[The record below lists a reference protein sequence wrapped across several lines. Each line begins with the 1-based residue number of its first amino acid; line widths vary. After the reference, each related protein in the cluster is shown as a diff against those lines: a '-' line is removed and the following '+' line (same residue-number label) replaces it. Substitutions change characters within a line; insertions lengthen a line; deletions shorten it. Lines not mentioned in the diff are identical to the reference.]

1 MTNFGGAVDLSGRSG
16 GSDRVSDWLVPGD
29 QNLLRS
35 YLELSER
42 VPVLILITDDGP
54 ESGNLRVLT
63 REILAGSEGRF
74 AALELSLSKTPQL
87 AQAVGVSMAPAM
99 LAILAGKPAP
109 LFQGEVSREQLL
121 QVLSQ
126 VLQLAAQNQITG
138 VVTIG
143 DPQAQVAPLSPAHER
158 AFAAIEAGDLAGAK
172 GQYESILTEYPND
185 QEAIAGLAQVA
196 LMLRL
201 TGNLTGDFD
210 PQMLPADQELAN
222 GNPAAAFQILLGLF
236 QTEIEQRDEIRKR
249 LLELFS
255 LLGDSH
261 PDVLSAR
268 RTLASLMF

>member
-54 ESGNLRVLT
+54 ESSNLRVLT

-143 DPQAQVAPLSPAHER
+143 DPAAQVAPLSPAHER
-158 AFAAIEAGDLAGAK
+158 AFAAIEAGDLAAAK
-172 GQYESILTEYPND
+172 AQYESILTEYPND
-185 QEAIAGLAQVA
+185 QEAVAGLAQVA

-210 PQMLPADQELAN
+210 SQMLPADQELAA
-222 GNPAAAFQILLGLF
+222 GNPAAAFQILLSLF

-255 LLGDSH
+255 LLGDAH

>member
-54 ESGNLRVLT
+54 ESGNLRALT

-74 AALELSLSKTPQL
+74 AGLELSLSKTPQL

-143 DPQAQVAPLSPAHER
+143 DPAAQVAPLSPAHER

-172 GQYESILTEYPND
+172 AQYESILAEYPND

-210 PQMLPADQELAN
+210 SQMLPADQELAN

-255 LLGDSH
+255 LLGDAH
-261 PDVLSAR
+261 PAVLSAR